1 MLDVTVILLSE
12 SYASTAIGPIEVFH
26 SAGLLWHTLN
36 GTRPNARFRV
46 TIASPAGEAVNSPYA
61 LGLMPQ
67 VSLREVKHADLV
79 IVPASGLDLD
89 RELARNAMLLPWLR
103 KMAAQGAHIAGICT
117 GVVYLAEAGLL
128 DRRQA
133 TTHWAVADQ
142 FRQRYPKVDWH
153 PEKFITEDRRMLCS
167 GGVYASM
174 DLSLYLVEKFC
185 GHEVALQCA
194 KALLINMPRPSQSG
208 YATLPLS
215 RPHNDEKVRA
225 AESFLEQNYAED
237 VSLELLAQELGMSP
251 RNFSRRFKHATGR
264 LPGNYLQAMRVA
276 IAKEMLEGG
285 ARSVQVVSAAVGY
298 EDAAFFRGLFKRA
311 TGMTPGEYRENF
323 AGSNGARSPVAARTA
338 PRRTRHAS

>member
-1 MLDVTVILLSE
+1 MLDVTVILLND

-26 SAGLLWHTLN
+26 SAGLLWNTLN
-36 GTRPNARFRV
+36 GTRPHPRFRV
-46 TIASPAGEAVNSPYA
+46 TIASPEGEAVKSPYA
-61 LGLMPQ
+61 LSLMPQ
-67 VSLREVKHADLV
+67 VSLRKVKHADLV

-89 RELARNAMLLPWLR
+89 KELARNAMVLPWLR
-103 KMAAQGAHIAGICT
+103 KKAAQGAHIAGICT
-117 GVVYLAEAGLL
+117 GVVFLAEAGLL
-128 DRRQA
+128 EQRQA
-133 TTHWAVADQ
+133 TTHWALAEQ
-142 FRQRYPKVDWH
+142 FRQRYPRVDWR

-215 RPHNDEKVRA
+215 RPHNDDKVRA
-225 AESFLEQNYAED
+225 AEGFLERHYADD
-237 VSLELLAQELGMSP
+237 VSLELLAQDLGMSP
-251 RNFSRRFKHATGR
+251 RNFSRRFKRATGR

-276 IAKEMLEGG
+276 IAKAMLEGG

-311 TGMTPGEYRENF
+311 TGMTPGVYRETF
-323 AGSNGARSPVAARTA
+323 AGSNGARCLIAARAA
-338 PRRTRHAS
+338 PRRTRHAR